1 MSLLGLTPALTGTAP
16 FGSCYQQA
24 AANLA
29 SWKGL
34 DHAAESLCTTW
45 GFFWGGGP
53 VLDGS
58 GRWSAAAAAVHRMD
72 LADRTFGSWDAAE
85 DAARASL
92 DAGHPV
98 AAAVDAFHLPSP
110 YEDREHIAHCVL
122 LLAHEGDRVW
132 ISDPMNRPEPT
143 AYSAEAWRRMRSAE
157 AAGSYRTLLLTSG
170 PRHPATPLE
179 LATAV
184 REDARSHRSADR
196 AAFEGYLAAREA
208 EAADPAEVLD
218 VSGVAAERLYLGQL
232 FKRLAGEA
240 GSGEEAAAVAEG
252 FTSLSRRWYLL
263 HTLSRESGGSAT
275 GRARLLRMLA
285 DLGDRET
292 RLTEAVDALVSA
304 LTAQAR

>member
-1 MSLLGLTPALTGTAP
+1 MLGLTPAITGTAP

-29 SWKGL
+29 AWKGL
-34 DHAAESLCTTW
+34 GDAAETLCTTW
-45 GFFWGGGP
+45 GFSWDGGP

-72 LADRTFGSWDAAE
+72 LADRTYDSWAAAE
-85 DAARASL
+85 DAERASL
-92 DAGHPV
+92 AGGHPV

-110 YEDREHIAHCVL
+110 YEGREHLAHCVL
-122 LLAHEGDRVW
+122 LLAHDGDRVW

-143 AYSAEAWRRMRSAE
+143 AYPAGAWRRMRSAE

-170 PRHPATPLE
+170 PRHRATALE

-184 REDARSHRSADR
+184 REDARAHRSADR

-208 EAADPAEVLD
+208 EAAEGAEALD
-218 VSGVAAERLYLGQL
+218 VGGVAAERLYLGGL
-232 FKRLAGEA
+232 FKRLAGHPGA
-240 GSGEEAAAVAEG
+240 GEEAAAVAEG

-292 RLTEAVDALVSA
+292 RLTAAVDALVSA
-304 LTAQAR
+304 LTVRAR

>member
-34 DHAAESLCTTW
+34 GHAAETLCTTW
-45 GFFWGGGP
+45 GFSWDGGP

-72 LADRTFGSWDAAE
+72 LADRTYDSWDAAE
-85 DAARASL
+85 DAERASL

-110 YEDREHIAHCVL
+110 YEGREHIAHCVL
-122 LLAHEGDRVW
+122 LLAHDGDRVW
-132 ISDPMNRPEPT
+132 ISDPMNRPEAT
-143 AYSAEAWRRMRSAE
+143 AYPAEAWRRMRSAE
-157 AAGSYRTLLLTSG
+157 AAGSHRTLLLTSG
-170 PRHPATPLE
+170 PRHRPTAPE

-184 REDARSHRSADR
+184 REDARTHRSADR

-208 EAADPAEVLD
+208 EAAEGAEVLD

-232 FKRLAGEA
+232 FRHLAGGA
-240 GSGEEAAAVAEG
+240 PSVEEAVAVAEG

-275 GRARLLRMLA
+275 GRTRLLRMLA
-285 DLGDRET
+285 DLGDREA
-292 RLTEAVDALVSA
+292 RLTAAVDALASA